1 MPSVPMSELKLNW
14 ELISAAEVPP
24 RCFLCQPFDRRVV
37 NLFPEFFVLL
47 PSIYV
52 SIKGF
57 EIIIKMLEGN
67 NWLLVLNTAV
77 N

>member
-1 MPSVPMSELKLNW
+1 MCILKLNW
-14 ELISAAEVPP
+14 ELISAAEVPSV
-24 RCFLCQPFDRRVV
+24 CFLSQPFDRRVV
-37 NLFPEFFVLL
+37 NLFPDFFVLL
-47 PSIYV
+47 LSIYV